1 MVGSDDG
8 RRHRPEEGKANMRA
22 IVCSEPGKLER
33 VEVAA
38 PPAPAPGLVA
48 VDVRAVGICGTDF
61 HILEGTH
68 PFLAYPRVMGH
79 ELSGVVAGGAAHAD
93 LAPGTPVV
101 VNPYLS
107 CGHCVAC
114 RKGKPNCCATLKV
127 LGVHVDGG
135 MCERI
140 LVPEENLYPAGDL
153 SLRDAAMVE
162 FQAIGAHAVRRSEM
176 KAGDRVLVVGAGP
189 IGVGTGIFA
198 RLAGGAV
205 TLMDLSRPR
214 LDFLADRAGFR
225 ESIGAG
231 EDALAAIDRATGGDR
246 FDVVFD
252 ATGSAKAMER
262 SFAFVA
268 SGGTLV
274 LVGVRNA
281 DITFSD
287 PEFHRKEMTL
297 KATRN
302 AVRADFE
309 TVMAAIR
316 AGHVPMDALN
326 THGGS
331 LDDLPEI
338 MPAWL
343 HSPELPLKAVVT
355 V

>member
-1 MVGSDDG
+1 
-8 RRHRPEEGKANMRA
+8 MRA
-22 IVCSEPGKLER
+22 IVCAEPGRLER
-33 VEVAA
+33 VER
-38 PPAPAPGLVA
+38 PAPEPTPGLVA

-79 ELSGVVAGGAAHAD
+79 ELSGVVAGGAASPD

-101 VNPYLS
+101 INPYIS

-127 LGVHVDGG
+127 LGVHIDGG

-153 SLRDAAMVE
+153 SLRDAAMIE
-162 FQAIGAHAVRRSEM
+162 FQAIGAHAVRRSALE
-176 KAGDRVLVVGAGP
+176 KGDRVLVVGAGP

-205 TLMDLSRPR
+205 TLMDVSERR
-214 LDFLADRAGFR
+214 LAFVADRLGFDDAIR
-225 ESIGAG
+225 AG
-231 EDALAAIDRATGGDR
+231 EGALAEIDRRTGGDR
-246 FDVVFD
+246 YDVVFD
-252 ATGSAKAMER
+252 ATGNARAMEG

-274 LVGVRNA
+274 LVGVRAA

-302 AVRADFE
+302 ATRADFD
-309 TVMAAIR
+309 TVIAAVR

-326 THGGS
+326 THSGT
-331 LDDLPEI
+331 LDALPEI

-343 HSPELPLKAVVT
+343 HASDPPLKAIVT

>member
-1 MVGSDDG
+1 
-8 RRHRPEEGKANMRA
+8 MRA
-22 IVCSEPGKLER
+22 IVCAEPGRLER
-33 VEVAA
+33 IER
-38 PPAPAPGLVA
+38 PLPEPMPGLVA
-48 VDVRAVGICGTDF
+48 VDVRAIGICGTDF

-79 ELSGVVAGGAAHAD
+79 ELSGVVAGGAASPE
-93 LAPGTPVV
+93 LAAGTPVV
-101 VNPYLS
+101 INPYFS
-107 CGHCVAC
+107 CGRCVAC

-127 LGVHVDGG
+127 LGVHIDGG

-153 SLRDAAMVE
+153 SLRDAAMIE
-162 FQAIGAHAVRRSEM
+162 FQAIGAHAVRRSGIV
-176 KAGDRVLVVGAGP
+176 KGDRVLVVGAGP
-189 IGVGTGIFA
+189 IGVGAGIFA
-198 RLAGGAV
+198 RLAGGEV
-205 TLMDLSRPR
+205 TLMDLSEHR
-214 LDFLADRAGFR
+214 LAFLADRLGFR
-225 ESIGAG
+225 DAIVAG
-231 EDALAAIDRATGGDR
+231 ETALAGIDRVTGGDR
-246 FDVVFD
+246 YDVVLD
-252 ATGSAKAMER
+252 ATGSARAMEG

-274 LVGVRNA
+274 FVGVRNA

-302 AVRADFE
+302 ATRADFD

-326 THGGS
+326 THSGA

-338 MPAWL
+338 MPGWL
-343 HSPELPLKAVVT
+343 HAPELPLKAVVT

>member
-1 MVGSDDG
+1 
-8 RRHRPEEGKANMRA
+8 MRA
-22 IVCSEPGKLER
+22 IVCPEPGRLER
-33 VEVAA
+33 IER
-38 PPAPAPGLVA
+38 PMPEPAPGLVA
-48 VDVRAVGICGTDF
+48 VDVKAVGICGTDF
-61 HILEGTH
+61 HIFEGTH

-79 ELSGVVAGGAAHAD
+79 ELSGVVAGGAAGPD
-93 LAPGTPVV
+93 LAPGTKVV
-101 VNPYLS
+101 INPYLS

-127 LGVHVDGG
+127 LGVHIDGG

-153 SLRDAAMVE
+153 SLRDAAMIE
-162 FQAIGAHAVRRSEM
+162 FQAIGAHAVSRSGIV
-176 KAGDRVLVVGAGP
+176 KGDRVLVVGAGP
-189 IGVGTGIFA
+189 IGVGAGIFA

-205 TLMDLSRPR
+205 TLMDISEPR
-214 LDFLADRAGFR
+214 LAFLADRVGFR
-225 ESIGAG
+225 DAILAG
-231 EDALAAIDRATGGDR
+231 EDALAEIDRLTGGDR
-246 FDVVFD
+246 YDVVLD
-252 ATGSAKAMER
+252 ATGNARAMER

-274 LVGVRNA
+274 FVGVRNA

-302 AVRADFE
+302 ATRADFE
-309 TVMAAIR
+309 TVMAAVR

-326 THGGS
+326 THGGA
-331 LDDLPEI
+331 LDDLPEA
-338 MPAWL
+338 MPAWM
-343 HSPELPLKAVVT
+343 HGSELPLKAVVT

>member
-1 MVGSDDG
+1 
-8 RRHRPEEGKANMRA
+8 MRA
-22 IVCSEPGKLER
+22 IVCPEPGRLER
-33 VEVAA
+33 IER
-38 PPAPAPGLVA
+38 PLPEPEPGLVA

-61 HILEGTH
+61 HIFEGTH

-79 ELSGVVAGGAAHAD
+79 ELSGIVVGGAESAD

-101 VNPYLS
+101 INPYLS

-127 LGVHVDGG
+127 LGVHIDGG

-140 LVPEENLYPAGDL
+140 LVPEENLYPAGSL
-153 SLRDAAMVE
+153 SLRDAAMIE
-162 FQAIGAHAVRRSEM
+162 FQAIGAHAVRRSGIE
-176 KAGDRVLVVGAGP
+176 KGDRVLVVGAGP
-189 IGVGTGIFA
+189 IGVGTGVFA
-198 RLAGGAV
+198 RLAGGDV
-205 TLMDLSRPR
+205 TLMDISERR
-214 LDFLADRAGFR
+214 LAFLADRLGFHD
-225 ESIGAG
+225 SIVAG
-231 EDALAAIDRATGGDR
+231 EGALAGIDRQTGGDR
-246 FDVVFD
+246 YEVVLD
-252 ATGSAKAMER
+252 ATGSARAMEG

-274 LVGVRNA
+274 FVGVRAA

-302 AVRADFE
+302 ATRADFE
-309 TVMAAIR
+309 TVMSAVR

-326 THGGS
+326 THSGT
-331 LDDLPEI
+331 LDELPEI
-338 MPAWL
+338 MPAWM
-343 HSPELPLKAVVT
+343 HAPELPLKAVVT